1 MNDILKDIEV
11 LGQSLELDDFGRQLL
26 IWNLIMEKKA
36 VVQAFED
43 EQAPKEFEERW
54 NRKAPLTIE
63 SFRKQFNMEL

>member
-1 MNDILKDIEV
+1 
-11 LGQSLELDDFGRQLL
+11 
-26 IWNLIMEKKA
+26 MEKKA

>member
-11 LGQSLELDDFGRQLL
+11 LEQALELDDFGRQLL

-54 NRKAPLTIE
+54 NREAPLTIE

>member
-11 LGQSLELDDFGRQLL
+11 LEQSLELDDFGRQLL

-54 NRKAPLTIE
+54 NRKVQSFSKKQCNIE
-63 SFRKQFNMEL
+63 MEL